1 MMKPPPAWNGHWNG
15 HFLDALSTAVLLFD
29 DGLRLRSINAAG
41 QVLLSLSPERAQGQ
55 PASRLLPGADRLFAI
70 FFRAL
75 EADSPYVELGVEL
88 QRPNDAPLILDC
100 VVTPVFEQGCKGLLA
115 ELVNAAARRRAARDE
130 AMRSVHAAS
139 NEAVRQVAHE
149 VKNPLAGIRGAA
161 QLLQRDEVSGRCREY
176 LDIIVRETDRLN
188 RLVDRMS
195 AGARPPLRQ
204 RINIHE
210 VLEHVYGLMQAERPP
225 GVELHRDYD
234 PSLPE
239 ISADR
244 EQLVQV
250 LLNVGRNALQAV
262 GGQGEVRLCSL
273 AQRRC
278 TIGSRM
284 HRLGIRVDVIDTG
297 PGLPPGLN
305 HTAFYPMVSGRP
317 GGTGLGLPI
326 AQALVQAHGG
336 VLQYERLG
344 EETIFSLLLP
354 PRREP

>member
-1 MMKPPPAWNGHWNG
+1 MKPPPAWNGSWNG
-15 HFLDALSTAVLLFD
+15 PWNDHWHGPWNDHFLDALSTAVLLFD

-55 PASRLLPGADRLFAI
+55 PASRLLPGAERLFAI
-70 FFRAL
+70 FSRAL

-100 VVTPVFEQGCKGLLA
+100 VVTPVFEQ
-115 ELVNAAARRRAARDE
+115 
-130 AMRSVHAAS
+130 
-139 NEAVRQVAHE
+139 
-149 VKNPLAGIRGAA
+149 
-161 QLLQRDEVSGRCREY
+161 
-176 LDIIVRETDRLN
+176 
-188 RLVDRMS
+188 
-195 AGARPPLRQ
+195 
-204 RINIHE
+204 NIHE

-262 GGQGEVRLCSL
+262 GGRGEVRLRSL

-278 TIGSRM
+278 TIGGRM

-297 PGLPPGLN
+297 PGLPPDLN